1 MSKKIHLTESQVE
14 EIANKLNEIQSVPLQ
29 TSSWAGQPL
38 PSVVQDVQKMQQAV
52 PDKILTLN
60 GVDMRKKVAPQAIA
74 DEIQNNA
81 KQVSDG
87 ICEEAETEVYTK
99 KQIKEAKLRYLKEH
113 STACGSKKDFKNRFI
128 GK

>member
-14 EIANKLNEIQSVPLQ
+14 EIANKLNEMQSVPLQ

-38 PSVVQDVQKMQQAV
+38 PSVVQDVQKMQQVV
-52 PDKILTLN
+52 PDKMLTLN
-60 GVDMRKKVAPQAIA
+60 GVDMRKKAAPQAIA

-87 ICEEAETEVYTK
+87 ICEEAETEIYTK
-99 KQIKEAKLRYLKEH
+99 KEIKEAKLRYLKEH
-113 STACGSKKDFKNRFI
+113 STAYSKKDFKNRFI

>member
-14 EIANKLNEIQSVPLQ
+14 EIANKLNEMQSVPLQ

-52 PDKILTLN
+52 PDKMLTLN

-87 ICEEAETEVYTK
+87 ICEETEVYTK

-113 STACGSKKDFKNRFI
+113 STAYSKKDFKNKFI

>member
-1 MSKKIHLTESQVE
+1 MSKKIYLTESQVE
-14 EIANKLNEIQSVPLQ
+14 EIANKLNEADNIELQ
-29 TSSWAGQPL
+29 TTNFPNQPL
-38 PSVVQDVQKMQQAV
+38 TRVVGDVQQMQQAV
-52 PDKILTLN
+52 PGRKIRLN
-60 GVDMRKKVAPQAIA
+60 GVDINTTQPAQTIA
-74 DEIQNNA
+74 NNIQTTA